1 MSELVPF
8 PAPAPEE
15 TREHL
20 YLVGFRVDPSTADP
34 QLFTLFAMDGD
45 NDRPAMAQDRILFFA
60 EPALAPVALA
70 RCDNGL
76 QLLGPAPTDV
86 AFICDIAEA
95 LHTVNALPDDEHG
108 IVDEVISAFDTL
120 VRATK
125 INVPAQYLSVLS
137 ALAERLNED
146 SEFATWIAAQG
157 VDRETIE
164 DAIIWCVGA
173 VGVKATMVSET
184 ST

>member
-20 YLVGFRVDPSTADP
+20 YLVGFRLDPSTADP

-60 EPALAPVALA
+60 DPALAPVALA

-86 AFICDIAEA
+86 AFICDIA
-95 LHTVNALPDDEHG
+95 
-108 IVDEVISAFDTL
+108 
-120 VRATK
+120 
-125 INVPAQYLSVLS
+125 
-137 ALAERLNED
+137 
-146 SEFATWIAAQG
+146 
-157 VDRETIE
+157 
-164 DAIIWCVGA
+164 
-173 VGVKATMVSET
+173 
-184 ST
+184 